1 MEKFIEILLIQFT
14 ISRIWRD
21 DLLIFRKLLYI
32 SKRALSIRIETD
44 KNKKRK
50 EPWMTFIVDAYTKYV
65 QIYYTTGICA
75 TAAVV
80 IIVS

>member
-1 MEKFIEILLIQFT
+1 
-14 ISRIWRD
+14 
-21 DLLIFRKLLYI
+21 
-32 SKRALSIRIETD
+32 
-44 KNKKRK
+44 
-50 EPWMTFIVDAYTKYV
+50 MTFIVDAYTKYV